1 MARSPFT
8 LAASVTS
15 ALPRVA
21 VVGVGELTES
31 AAGRFDAAVAD
42 LDDGRRVVVRVANSP
57 EADDELVAQV
67 RVLRAL
73 SAGVRGVLPFRA
85 PEVLGEA
92 GLGGS
97 RVVVSDLLPGYRV
110 EAAHVPPGRGVATSL
125 GAAIA
130 DVHGLPVSVVRDAGL
145 PARTPA
151 QVRDEA
157 ERMLD
162 RAEATGLLPFAL
174 LRRWSTALA
183 ADELWRFDAAV
194 TLGGVEP
201 TAFLLE
207 DVNDVPTVT
216 GLLDWHGLSV
226 GDPAADLRWLAS
238 APGAAEDVYAG
249 YLGRA
254 HRAPDARLRDRAR
267 LYAELEFAK
276 WLVHGQAAGSE
287 SVVSDAVALLESL
300 AEGVGET
307 PLVSADAVDVDDA
320 LARVGRMSDA
330 TGEIVDTSMQ
340 TDTYDPSMLSMFAQD
355 TADSDT
361 DPTAQPTQPLELS
374 LFSSDDGASGTAP
387 ARTSAEAADEADR
400 GDSAAG
406 PAHEQERDD
415 AARNA
420 LRRWRTAE

>member
-1 MARSPFT
+1 M
-8 LAASVTS
+8 
-15 ALPRVA
+15 
-21 VVGVGELTES
+21 GVGELTEGS
-31 AAGRFDAAVAD
+31 TGRFDTAVAD
-42 LDDGRRVVVRVANSP
+42 LDDGRRVVVRVPNSP
-57 EADDELVAQV
+57 EAAEELAAQV

-92 GLGGS
+92 GLGSS
-97 RVVVSDLLPGYRV
+97 RVLVSDLLPGYRV
-110 EAAHVPPGRGVATSL
+110 EAGHVPPGPGVATSL
-125 GAAIA
+125 GAALA
-130 DVHGLPVSVVRDAGL
+130 NVHAIPVSVVRDAGL
-145 PARTPA
+145 PARSPA

-157 ERMLD
+157 ERLLD

-183 ADELWRFDAAV
+183 AEQLWRFEAAV

-207 DVNDVPTVT
+207 DTDLGPTVT

-226 GDPAADLRWLAS
+226 GDPATDLRWLAS
-238 APGAAEDVYAG
+238 APTAADAVYDG
-249 YLGRA
+249 YLSSA

-276 WLVHGQAAGSE
+276 WLVHGHAAGSE
-287 SVVSDAVALLESL
+287 KVVADAVALLESL

-307 PLVSADAVDVDDA
+307 ALVSADAVDVDDA

-340 TDTYDPSMLSMFAQD
+340 TDTYDPSLMSMFTQD
-355 TADSDT
+355 TSEDDSHPAD
-361 DPTAQPTQPLELS
+361 QVTQPIELS
-374 LFSSDDGASGTAP
+374 LFSPD
-387 ARTSAEAADEADR
+387 EAATEPAARPAVDITEQS
-400 GDSAAG
+400 DS
-406 PAHEQERDD
+406 HEQDRDD
-415 AARNA
+415 SARNA
-420 LRRWRTAE
+420 LRRWTATD

>member
-15 ALPRVA
+15 ALPRAV
-21 VVGVGELTES
+21 VVGVGELTEG

-42 LDDGRRVVVRVANSP
+42 LDDGRRVVVRVPTS
-57 EADDELVAQV
+57 ADAADELAAQV

-92 GLGGS
+92 GLGAS
-97 RVVVSDLLPGYRV
+97 RVVVCDLLPGYRV
-110 EAAHVPPGRGVATSL
+110 EAAHVPPGRGVAESL

-130 DVHGLPVSVVRDAGL
+130 DVHALPTSVVRDAGL
-145 PARTPA
+145 PSRTPA

-183 ADELWRFDAAV
+183 ADALWRFEAAV

-207 DVNDVPTVT
+207 DVDDIPTVT

-226 GDPAADLRWLAS
+226 GDPAADLKWLAS
-238 APGAAEDVYAG
+238 APTAAEDVYGG
-249 YLGRA
+249 YLTRA

-267 LYAELEFAK
+267 LHAELEFAK
-276 WLVHGQAAGSE
+276 WLVHGHAAGSE
-287 SVVSDAVALLESL
+287 SVVADAVALLESL

-307 PLVSADAVDVDDA
+307 PLVSTDAVDVDDA
-320 LARVGRMSDA
+320 LASVGRMSDA

-340 TDTYDPSMLSMFAQD
+340 TDAYDPSTLSMFAQD
-355 TADSDT
+355 TAADDG
-361 DPTAQPTQPLELS
+361 DPAAQVTQPLELS
-374 LFSSDDGASGTAP
+374 LFSDDDAGSPAPRSAGTDHGMDDALP
-387 ARTSAEAADEADR
+387 SEDP
-400 GDSAAG
+400 GS
-406 PAHEQERDD
+406 AHEQERDES
-415 AARNA
+415 ARNA
-420 LRRWRTAE
+420 LRRWRAAE